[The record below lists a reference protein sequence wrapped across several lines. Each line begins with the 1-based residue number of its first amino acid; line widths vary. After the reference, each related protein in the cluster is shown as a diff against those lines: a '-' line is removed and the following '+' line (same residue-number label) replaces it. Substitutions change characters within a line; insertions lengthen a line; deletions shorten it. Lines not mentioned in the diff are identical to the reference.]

1 MIHRN
6 PSVGGEAPIRVE
18 RIEPEA
24 SIVVPV
30 CNEAGV
36 LRANTERLREYLSE
50 VLPGHEIILC
60 ENGSMDETP
69 QIAKSLAEEFDGV
82 VSLSLPEAC
91 LAEAL
96 KLGVQAARGE
106 KIVYFPID
114 LSVDLGFI
122 PESVRLLEVFDA
134 VVGSKRLASDLDR
147 RPFARRL
154 TSRAYHGMVRGLY
167 GVEFTDTTCV
177 KAFRRSRILDL
188 MDRIPTSSRIY
199 ETELLVEA
207 GREGLDIVEVP
218 IMVVENRPSR
228 EVLSHKVRRKLGDLL
243 SARLDWIS
251 FFVGIPLFLIGL
263 LGLLVLTIGK
273 LTLASGGGF
282 VNPYGFLISMLLVIS
297 GFQILTFGLLTN
309 LIMQIR
315 RQITRATGPRK

>member
-1 MIHRN
+1 MIRRS
-6 PSVGGEAPIRVE
+6 PSEGAE
-18 RIEPEA
+18 RMEPEV
-24 SIVVPV
+24 SIVIPV

-36 LRANTERLREYLSE
+36 LRANTERLREYLSK
-50 VLPGHEIILC
+50 VLPSHEIILC
-60 ENGSMDETP
+60 ENGSVDETL
-69 QIAKSLAEEFDGV
+69 QIARGLAEEFDDV
-82 VSLSLPEAC
+82 VPLNLPEAC
-91 LAEAL
+91 LADAL

-106 KIVYFPID
+106 KVVYFPID

-134 VVGSKRLASDLDR
+134 VVGSKRLSSELDR

-154 TSRAYHGMVRGLY
+154 TSRAYHGMVRGIY

-177 KAFRRSRILDL
+177 KAFKRGSILGL

-199 ETELLVEA
+199 ETELMVEA

-218 IMVVENRPSR
+218 IVVFESRPSR
-228 EVLSHKVRRKLGDLL
+228 EVLAHKVSRKLGDLL
-243 SARLDWIS
+243 SARLDRIS
-251 FFVGIPLFLIGL
+251 FFVGIPLFIIGL

-273 LTLASGGGF
+273 LTLASAGGF

-315 RQITRATGPRK
+315 RQITRVTGPRK

>member
-1 MIHRN
+1 M
-6 PSVGGEAPIRVE
+6 
-18 RIEPEA
+18 EPEA

-36 LRANTERLREYLSE
+36 LRANTERLSEYLSE
-50 VLPGHEIILC
+50 
-60 ENGSMDETP
+60 DETP
-69 QIAKSLAEEFDGV
+69 QIAKSLAKEFDSV

-154 TSRAYHGMVRGLY
+154 TSRAYHGIHGYDVRQGLQ
-167 GVEFTDTTCV
+167 EEPDP
-177 KAFRRSRILDL
+177 RR
-188 MDRIPTSSRIY
+188 DR
-199 ETELLVEA
+199 
-207 GREGLDIVEVP
+207 
-218 IMVVENRPSR
+218 
-228 EVLSHKVRRKLGDLL
+228 
-243 SARLDWIS
+243 
-251 FFVGIPLFLIGL
+251 
-263 LGLLVLTIGK
+263 
-273 LTLASGGGF
+273 
-282 VNPYGFLISMLLVIS
+282 
-297 GFQILTFGLLTN
+297 
-309 LIMQIR
+309 
-315 RQITRATGPRK
+315 